1 LVFQWAPPCPL
12 PISSPPFIDVDPC
25 NLIVAFI
32 LQHPAAIRSGLI
44 EAKIDALNRSITVTR
59 TSKAPFSLE
68 QWKDLRDRLQEW
80 KDNIGGVK
88 TVLEEV
94 NVKMRAQQQ
103 EEAQVSAG
111 RSPCLGNGCD
121 SELPVSKL
129 FFLPFLSFL
138 SFPTAEKEPRGPL
151 WPWPLR
157 CGLAIV
163 MGGGRLAAEI

>member
-1 LVFQWAPPCPL
+1 MH
-12 PISSPPFIDVDPC
+12 
-25 NLIVAFI
+25 NLIVAF

-111 RSPCLGNGCD
+111 HSCACMPG
-121 SELPVSKL
+121 SKPMSQEMGVIKNPNSKI
-129 FFLPFLSFL
+129 PFLVPLYPQQKKS
-138 SFPTAEKEPRGPL
+138 RGARSGP
-151 WPWPLR
+151 
-157 CGLAIV
+157 
-163 MGGGRLAAEI
+163 GR